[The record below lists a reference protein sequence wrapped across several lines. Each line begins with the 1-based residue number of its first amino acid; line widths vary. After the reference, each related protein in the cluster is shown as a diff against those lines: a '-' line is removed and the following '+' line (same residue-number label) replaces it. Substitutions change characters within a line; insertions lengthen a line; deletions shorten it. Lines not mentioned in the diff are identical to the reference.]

1 VRLVYL
7 SGEPGAGK
15 STLMRELTR
24 RYERIPLLAVHGA
37 PARDALVDVDAPP
50 PLSYGEPQRWAAV
63 ELGKRRAAFSGTD
76 ALPQAVITDAE
87 AYLRDGVAA
96 EETSLLLAEGARLA
110 NERFLTAALTSGWAV
125 TLVHLD
131 PRGAGE
137 ERRAKRA
144 AELGKPPQNA
154 SWVKGRITAARNLT
168 LTAPARG
175 AEVLLLDS
183 STATPSAL
191 AAAVRLGVPELR

>member
-1 VRLVYL
+1 VTRCLVYL

-15 STLMRELTR
+15 STLMAELTR
-24 RYERIPLLAVHGA
+24 RWASYALDADERG
-37 PARDALVDVDAPP
+37 PARILYEDTQGRGV
-50 PLSYGEPQRWAAV
+50 AV
-63 ELGKRRAAFSGTD
+63 ELGKRRDSFSGTD
-76 ALPQAVITDAE
+76 ALPQAVIASAV
-87 AYLRDGVAA
+87 AYLTAPEAD
-96 EETSLLLAEGARLA
+96 LLLAEGARLA

-144 AELGKPPQNA
+144 AELGKPPQNP

-183 STATPSAL
+183 SAATPAAL
-191 AAAVRLGVPELR
+191 AAAVQLAVPALR

>member
-87 AYLRDGVAA
+87 
-96 EETSLLLAEGARLA
+96 
-110 NERFLTAALTSGWAV
+110 
-125 TLVHLD
+125 
-131 PRGAGE
+131 E

>member
-1 VRLVYL
+1 VTRCLVYL

-15 STLMRELTR
+15 STLMAELTR
-24 RYERIPLLAVHGA
+24 GLYRVPAPPSEAA
-37 PARDALVDVDAPP
+37 PARDLLRRPLGALMEDV
-50 PLSYGEPQRWAAV
+50 AV
-63 ELGKRRAAFSGTD
+63 ELGKRRDSFSGTD
-76 ALPQAVITDAE
+76 ALPQAVITTAE
-87 AYLRDGVAA
+87 AYLLTGRASA
-96 EETSLLLAEGARLA
+96 ETSLLLAEGARLA
-110 NERFLTAALTSGWAV
+110 NERFLVAALTSGWAV

-144 AELGKPPQNA
+144 AELGKPPQNP
-154 SWVKGRITAARNLT
+154 SWVRGRITAARNLT

-183 STATPSAL
+183 STGTPAAL
-191 AAAVRLGVPELR
+191 AAAVQLAVPALR